1 MCHDDVTE
9 KLTDKHCWQ
18 RQGECETSRL
28 MAAAKCAH
36 EYFQQAGAQSHGD
49 EPAGLRQACIR
60 G

>member
-1 MCHDDVTE
+1 MTE
-9 KLTDKHCWQ
+9 KLTHEHCWQ

-49 EPAGLRQACIR
+49 EPAGLRQAGIR